1 MTMHG
6 DQVKTPYDLYSSRQS
21 DLSRLRTFGC
31 HVYVGP
37 LRHRR
42 PAKSEIDARTY
53 VFLGYA
59 QTLKNLLLVDVDP
72 LGLLHLLLF
81 GLDSEI
87 AGGGQL
93 VSGHGATGL

>member
-1 MTMHG
+1 VFRSTSA
-6 DQVKTPYDLYSSRQS
+6 L
-21 DLSRLRTFGC
+21 
-31 HVYVGP
+31 P
-37 LRHRR
+37 LNVV
-42 PAKSEIDARTY
+42 AES
-53 VFLGYA
+53 V
-59 QTLKNLLLVDVDP
+59 LLAGEAVAVDVDP

>member
-1 MTMHG
+1 MHG

-59 QTLKNLLLVDVDP
+59 QTFYLDVTVADVMSLRGIMSPGIDSWTSLVRVP
-72 LGLLHLLLF
+72 KY
-81 GLDSEI
+81 I
-87 AGGGQL
+87 
-93 VSGHGATGL
+93 GATSKRCR